1 MLARRVKRQEWS
13 LGPHLPAPNILGLLT
28 PERKGPLNPR
38 FLRARQ
44 TLQHGLMSSLL
55 MPFMNE
61 IQNCWMPLIV
71 E

>member
-13 LGPHLPAPNILGLLT
+13 PGPPIRVPNILELLT
-28 PERKGPLNPR
+28 PERQEPLNLR
-38 FLRARQ
+38 FRRGRQ
-44 TLQHGLMSSLL
+44 TLQHGPISSLL